1 MGLLR
6 SEKMKCGTLVVPA
19 QRARHFVDVMGSQAN
34 VEFLDMHAK
43 EMIPTRQYKK
53 YIQRIE
59 EVERILRFLFEEV
72 TKLPNSKIYKNDIQG
87 FLETESA
94 YNLSDMEN
102 TLKKLYVE
110 FNNFRDNNARLI
122 TARNAAIEEKYV
134 AEFASQSVFTSGGRG
149 GPPTESFEHMASQS
163 LLEEGPK
170 DRGPGGVMFS
180 HTAGVLAAEDQERFA
195 RFLFRSTRGNSF
207 TNFWEIP
214 EKLVD
219 PATGKPGRRSVF
231 VVYYQDACGGR
242 RGNSA
247 MHTRIQRACVQFGIN
262 IYPWLTSGQ
271 EASQKLLELNQSAQE
286 KNRAVSAFEQF
297 MSAEAARLCE
307 KQSGGNSLLEE
318 WRLFAMKE
326 KSIYYTL
333 NQFEGSQTLRCD
345 LWYPTDDENKIRQL
359 LLDESKEGIG
369 AGSAMLVT
377 GSRSTDDA
385 PTYFK
390 KNALLEAPMELVFT
404 YGVPRY
410 GEASPALLTTI
421 TFPFIFGIM
430 YGDIGHG
437 FLLLCG
443 GMWLLYQGESLKF
456 SQPALYQA
464 RYLIFFMGFFA
475 TYAGFLYNDFVSL
488 GTNIFGSRWDCQY
501 DLGLSAKETECQPKY
516 DIYNGY
522 GPADGSVAPETEYP
536 TPYPFGIDPAWTGAT
551 NELLYMNSLKMK
563 LSVIIGVTQMVVGV
577 FLRFSNA
584 VHERSCTDF
593 FFECIPMLV
602 FMLCFFAWMDYMIL
616 YKWVTPMAEPPSI
629 INSLICMAMRQTDH
643 VPLWTEGIGSIGLST
658 YLVLATALS
667 VPMMLIP
674 KPMIIYFTRKKQ
686 SSGDYAPLDSGEA
699 THEEED
705 FGEVVIHQV
714 IETIEYV
721 LGTVSH
727 TASYLRQ
734 WALSLA
740 HQQLSLVF
748 FEKTLKM
755 VLSDSSGP
763 YLFLSVFF
771 AFAVWFGITV
781 AVLLG
786 MDVLECFLHTLRLH
800 WVEFQSKFFRADGRL
815 FLPFRHDVLLSTQ
828 ED

>member
-19 QRARHFVDVMGSQAN
+19 QRARHFVDIMGSHAN
-34 VEFLDMHAK
+34 VEFLDMHAH
-43 EMIPTRQYKK
+43 EMIPTRPYKK

-59 EVERILRFLFEEV
+59 EVERIVRFLFEEV
-72 TKLPNSKIYKNDIQG
+72 KKLPNSKIYKNDVQG
-87 FLETESA
+87 FLENESA

-110 FNNFRDNNARLI
+110 FNNFRENNARLV

-134 AEFASQSVFTSGGRG
+134 AEFASQSVFTAGGRG
-149 GPPTESFEHMASQS
+149 GPPKESFEHMASQS
-163 LLEEGPK
+163 LLEEGSK
-170 DRGPGGVMFS
+170 DRAPGVMFS

-195 RFLFRSTRGNSF
+195 RFLFRATRGNSF

-231 VVYYQDACGGR
+231 VVYYQDARSGGR
-242 RGNSA
+242 RENSA

-307 KQSGGNSLLEE
+307 KQRGGNSLLEE

-326 KSIYYTL
+326 KSIYHTL

-345 LWYPTDDENKIRQL
+345 LWYPTADENEIRQL
-359 LLDESKEGIG
+359 LLDESKEGMG
-369 AGSAMLVT
+369 SGSAMLVT
-377 GSRSTDDA
+377 GSRSTVDA

-437 FLLLCG
+437 FLLMCG
-443 GMWLLYQGESLKF
+443 GIWLLWQAENLKF
-456 SQPALYQA
+456 SQPGLYQA
-464 RYLIFFMGFFA
+464 RYLIFCMGFFA

-488 GTNIFGSRWDCQY
+488 GTNIFGSRWECG
-501 DLGLSAKETECQPKY
+501 DLALSSSETECQPKY
-516 DIYNGY
+516 DLYNGY
-522 GPADGSVAPETEYP
+522 GPADGSVAPEVEFS
-536 TPYPFGIDPAWTGAT
+536 TPYPFGIDPAWTGST
-551 NELLYMNSLKMK
+551 NELLFMNSLKMK

-577 FLRFSNA
+577 LLRFSNA
-584 VHERSCTDF
+584 IHERSCLDF
-593 FFECIPMLV
+593 FCECLPMLV
-602 FMLCFFAWMDYMIL
+602 FMLCFFAFMDYMIL
-616 YKWVTPMAEPPSI
+616 YKWVTPMAQPPSI
-629 INSLICMAMRQTDH
+629 INSLICMAMRQEDH
-643 VPLWTEGIGSIGLST
+643 VPLWTEGIGSIGLSS

-667 VPMMLIP
+667 VPMMLFP
-674 KPMIIYFTRKKQ
+674 KPMILYFTRKK

-699 THEEED
+699 AHEEED

-714 IETIEYV
+714 IETIEFV

-755 VLSDSSGP
+755 VLSDISCGP
-763 YLFLSVFF
+763 LLFLKVFF
-771 AFAVWFGITV
+771 AFAVWFVITV

-800 WVEFQSKFFRADGRL
+800 WVEFQSKFFKADGRL
-815 FLPFRHDVLLSTQ
+815 FFPFRHDVLLSTQ
-828 ED
+828 DD